1 MLRVLL
7 VSAAAVYIIDEHA
20 MDLIRAVRTRL
31 NDDRTLQPGEK
42 FDLGR
47 KLDAALF
54 AVQKFEPRVEQ
65 P

>member
-7 VSAAAVYIIDEHA
+7 VSAPAAVYIVDETA
-20 MDLIRAVRTRL
+20 MELIRAVRTRL

-54 AVQKFEPRVEQ
+54 SIQRFEPRET